1 MRWDHKHPSTRVTMS
16 LRAGNIFYRDLLDCF
31 WGKGPVQAFLLI
43 LVTAAL
49 SENGVL
55 DDVLERI
62 NVHMLW

>member
-1 MRWDHKHPSTRVTMS
+1 MS